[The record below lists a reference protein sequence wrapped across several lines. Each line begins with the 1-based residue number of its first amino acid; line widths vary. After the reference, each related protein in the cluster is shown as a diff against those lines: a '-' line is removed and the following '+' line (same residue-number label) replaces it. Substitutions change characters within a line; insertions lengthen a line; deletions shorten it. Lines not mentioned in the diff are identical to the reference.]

1 MCRFSLIN
9 LPLVHCFVAER
20 ICVGV
25 GMQENGPGRCLV
37 PRLNLLLLL
46 SQWRFLKCSRREGL
60 HFLFLLLNL
69 ILVIIDSDID
79 LFFIRITGRDLVWL
93 DRRKFFDLT
102 IHI

>member
-9 LPLVHCFVAER
+9 LPLVHNFVAER

-25 GMQENGPGRCLV
+25 GMEENGPGRCVV
-37 PRLNLLLLL
+37 PRLSLLLLL

-79 LFFIRITGRDLVWL
+79 LFFIRISGRDLVWL
-93 DRRKFFDLT
+93 PLGQFFDWI
-102 IHI
+102 IHV

>member
-1 MCRFSLIN
+1 MVRFSLIY
-9 LPLVHCFVAER
+9 LPLVHNFVAKR
-20 ICVGV
+20 ICVVV
-25 GMQENGPGRCLV
+25 GMEENGPGRCLV

-79 LFFIRITGRDLVWL
+79 LFFIRITDRDLV
-93 DRRKFFDLT
+93 
-102 IHI
+102 

>member
-1 MCRFSLIN
+1 MRRFSLIN
-9 LPLVHCFVAER
+9 LPLVHYFVAER

-25 GMQENGPGRCLV
+25 GVEENGPGRCLV

-69 ILVIIDSDID
+69 ILVIIVSDID
-79 LFFIRITGRDLVWL
+79 LFFISITDLDLLWL
-93 DRRKFFDLT
+93 ALSRFIEQT
-102 IHI
+102 IHV